1 MSDVG
6 IGFPAALYCWAAAL
20 LLPPALNH
28 LWKSDLAR
36 PRNITV
42 AALLAAGWW
51 LSGPIV
57 ESLLQLEATLQA
69 TPLATFFLRALQ
81 GALSS

>member
-1 MSDVG
+1 V
-6 IGFPAALYCWAAAL
+6 LYCWAAAL

-36 PRNITV
+36 PRNIAA

-51 LSGPIV
+51 MRGPIV
-57 ESLLQLEATLQA
+57 ASLPQLAATLQA
-69 TPLATFFLRALQ
+69 MPLAAFFSRTFQ